1 MAAKAAHLQARQTA
15 IRRIH
20 LGLWGAM
27 RFKNLPLK
35 CMAFE
40 AGTEAQ
46 ATLFTGPPSLVC
58 TCYGSLRLYLSLYCQ
73 LHLGMPAYKEET
85 VPIFFSLAKDVPDE
99 NCVYTRPLLELNT
112 LIPPAFPPFFF
123 F

>member
-46 ATLFTGPPSLVC
+46 ATLFTGPPHWYVHVMVHCGYIFPYIANSIWECLRIRRRLFLYFSVLLKMSL
-58 TCYGSLRLYLSLYCQ
+58 TR
-73 LHLGMPAYKEET
+73 T
-85 VPIFFSLAKDVPDE
+85 VSIQGHYW
-99 NCVYTRPLLELNT
+99 N
-112 LIPPAFPPFFF
+112 
-123 F
+123 